1 MADAGDGTVR
11 TRVARAVEG
20 GNDFFGYRVETAFA
34 DEDAFWRGILLSIG
48 AGAASFAHLRLVRR
62 LAGCNFV
69 ADPRIWPLKISRLLS
84 SYGRTIPALC
94 GGNVFLEGARVG
106 PVAARDA
113 ASALASFAATYP
125 EPWEGGELELELRRR
140 LERGERVPGY
150 GVAFRRFDERVVVV
164 DRIVREEDREAGL
177 HWRCSLAVEAML
189 AERRVLPRNVVS
201 ASAAALLDCGFTPRQ
216 IGLLMW
222 YYFVPT
228 FMANAME
235 GAEQQPAVLR
245 ELPLEAVEY
254 VGPAP
259 RRSGRS

>member
-1 MADAGDGTVR
+1 VP
-11 TRVARAVEG
+11 TRVARAVAG
-20 GNDFFGYRVETAFA
+20 GNEFFGYRVESAFV

-48 AGAASFAHLRLVRR
+48 AGPESFAHLPLVRR

-69 ADPRIWPLKISRLLS
+69 ADPRIWPLKISRVLS
-84 SYGRTIPALC
+84 SYGNAIPALC

-106 PVAARDA
+106 PVAARESAD
-113 ASALASFAATYP
+113 ALASFVATYP
-125 EPWEGGELELELRRR
+125 EPWEGGDLEKELLRR
-140 LERGERVPGY
+140 LERGERLAGY
-150 GVAFRRFDERVVVV
+150 GVAFRRLDERVEVV
-164 DRIVREEDREAGL
+164 DRIVREEEREAGL
-177 HWRCSLAVEAML
+177 HWRCSLAVEAIL
-189 AERRVLPRNVVS
+189 AKGRVLPRNVVS
-201 ASAAALLDCGFTPRQ
+201 ASAAALLDCGFTSRQ

-235 GAEQQPAVLR
+235 GAEQAPEMLR
-245 ELPLEAVEY
+245 ELPAEAVEY

>member
-1 MADAGDGTVR
+1 
-11 TRVARAVEG
+11 VAG
-20 GNDFFGYRVETAFA
+20 GNDFFGYRVETAFT

-48 AGAASFAHLRLVRR
+48 AGPESFAHLSLVRR

-69 ADPRIWPLKISRLLS
+69 ADPRIWPLKISRVLS
-84 SYGRTIPALC
+84 SYGNTIPALC

-106 PVAARDA
+106 PVAARESA
-113 ASALASFAATYP
+113 GALATFAATYS
-125 EPWEGGELELELRRR
+125 EPWKGGDLETELLRR
-140 LERGERVPGY
+140 LERGERIAGY
-150 GVAFRRFDERVVVV
+150 GVAFRRFDERVEVV
-164 DRIVREEDREAGL
+164 DRIVREEGRETGL
-177 HWRCSLAVEAML
+177 HWRCSLAVEAIL

-228 FMANAME
+228 FMANAVE
-235 GAEQQPAVLR
+235 GAEQAPAMLR